1 VCSVPWFKSWL
12 GQPDQFDWIT
22 DILRE
27 RGIIRSAQWTLA
39 IVSSMTVLVPVTS
52 FLSTHRPTAE
62 IVLVDATAGIFI
74 LGVSVFWLTRWPT
87 RLQSQMFGVVGALC
101 IAGWSLTQP
110 TVTLTALGCCAMAT
124 NGGYIA
130 LFHSNKLLAFNVAV
144 AIPVGTV
151 VAAEVA
157 SEYDIG
163 TALAALWVIS
173 ILNLS
178 SPLVMRGMSR
188 AMGTYAVRADQ
199 DALTGLLNR
208 RGFITTLTRRLA
220 EPRPNATHLTVVMI
234 DLDAFKRVNDTFGH
248 SAGDRALTAVADV
261 LREHMAPTSVLC
273 RAGGEEFLIAAV
285 GPEPDADAIS
295 AQLRSAIATLPHQVT
310 ASIGT
315 ATAELPALGIP
326 DLPGFIE
333 KLVDAADTA
342 MYTAKRRGGNQAHHF

>member
-1 VCSVPWFKSWL
+1 
-12 GQPDQFDWIT
+12 
-22 DILRE
+22 
-27 RGIIRSAQWTLA
+27 
-39 IVSSMTVLVPVTS
+39 
-52 FLSTHRPTAE
+52 
-62 IVLVDATAGIFI
+62 
-74 LGVSVFWLTRWPT
+74 
-87 RLQSQMFGVVGALC
+87 
-101 IAGWSLTQP
+101 
-110 TVTLTALGCCAMAT
+110 
-124 NGGYIA
+124 
-130 LFHSNKLLAFNVAV
+130 
-144 AIPVGTV
+144 
-151 VAAEVA
+151 
-157 SEYDIG
+157 
-163 TALAALWVIS
+163 
-173 ILNLS
+173 
-178 SPLVMRGMSR
+178 
-188 AMGTYAVRADQ
+188 
-199 DALTGLLNR
+199 
-208 RGFITTLTRRLA
+208 
-220 EPRPNATHLTVVMI
+220 MI